1 MKSRRN
7 RSDAAE
13 SAGERDLQEKID
25 AFCLMDDKFMRKCL
39 EKSRACVQYIAR
51 ALLDDDSLV
60 VREFSTQR
68 TVANL
73 QGRSATLD
81 IYAVDGRNHEIDIEI
96 QNNLPDAD
104 VRRARWYSAL
114 LDANNLRAGDDPR
127 RLRETYV
134 IFITRGDYFALGEE
148 CMKFVRTD
156 DKTGTK
162 LGDGTTIIY
171 VDGESRSDTRIGR
184 LVHDLRCSNP
194 DEMHSKTLANQVRRF
209 KTTKEG
215 RKAMS
220 EVLERMCAEE
230 RMAGKREGKREGK
243 IEGLLAAAKR
253 MVQSGL
259 ATLDQV
265 VTTLKLDKAQARAL
279 RAML

>member
-1 MKSRRN
+1 MQRRRN

-81 IYAVDGRNHEIDIEI
+81 
-96 QNNLPDAD
+96 
-104 VRRARWYSAL
+104 
-114 LDANNLRAGDDPR
+114 
-127 RLRETYV
+127 
-134 IFITRGDYFALGEE
+134 
-148 CMKFVRTD
+148 
-156 DKTGTK
+156 
-162 LGDGTTIIY
+162 
-171 VDGESRSDTRIGR
+171 R

-220 EVLERMCAEE
+220 EVLEKMCAEE
-230 RMAGKREGKREGK
+230 RMAGKREGK

-265 VTTLKLDKAQARAL
+265 VTTLKLDKAQERAL

>member
-1 MKSRRN
+1 MKNRRN
-7 RSDAAE
+7 ISDAAE

-81 IYAVDGRNHEIDIEI
+81 
-96 QNNLPDAD
+96 
-104 VRRARWYSAL
+104 
-114 LDANNLRAGDDPR
+114 
-127 RLRETYV
+127 
-134 IFITRGDYFALGEE
+134 
-148 CMKFVRTD
+148 
-156 DKTGTK
+156 
-162 LGDGTTIIY
+162 
-171 VDGESRSDTRIGR
+171 R

-220 EVLERMCAEE
+220 EVLEKMCAEE

-243 IEGLLAAAKR
+243 KEGLLAAAKR
-253 MVQSGL
+253 IVQSGL

-265 VTTLKLDKAQARAL
+265 VTTLKLDKAQERAL